1 MRFVVVM
8 FIMSFNSFA
17 NDGPI
22 LIGCDDKIE
31 FKIDEL
37 KMTDEEIIAAKDEY
51 FNKLLAQ
58 LNGNC
63 ISSIVGSD
71 ETNSSNLN
79 KGGKITGTTSSIKN
93 NQLKSSP
100 SNLSTPSISTNKISV
115 KVEPK
120 QQTMLKCL
128 NKYKNDDE
136 FSLQLKEAISKTN
149 DPILKKDL
157 IERFAKYKNIKPE
170 SIKC

>member
-1 MRFVVVM
+1 MRFLILIFFISINTIGDEGVV
-8 FIMSFNSFA
+8 
-17 NDGPI
+17 
-22 LIGCDDKIE
+22 LIGCDEKIDL
-31 FKIDEL
+31 KIDEL
-37 KMTDEEIIAAKDEY
+37 TMTDEEIIAAKDEH

-71 ETNSSNLN
+71 KTSSSNLN
-79 KGGKITGTTSSIKN
+79 KGGKITGLTSITDI
-93 NQLKSSP
+93 NQLKSS
-100 SNLSTPSISTNKISV
+100 SNLSTPLASTNKIPV
-115 KVEPK
+115 KAQPK

-128 NKYKNDDE
+128 SKYNNDDE
-136 FSLQLKEAISKTN
+136 FSLQLKEAISKTK

>member
-1 MRFVVVM
+1 MKFLI
-8 FIMSFNSFA
+8 FIFFMSINA
-17 NDGPI
+17 IGNEGVI
-22 LIGCDDKIE
+22 LIGCDEKIE
-31 FKIDEL
+31 LKIDEL
-37 KMTDEEIIAAKDEY
+37 TMTDEEVIAAKDNH

-71 ETNSSNLN
+71 KTNSSNLN
-79 KGGKITGTTSSIKN
+79 KGGKINGLTSITNS
-93 NQLKSSP
+93 NQLKSS
-100 SNLSTPSISTNKISV
+100 SNLSTPLASTNKTLV
-115 KVEPK
+115 KSQPK

-170 SIKC
+170 SMKC